1 MPRFRNASISWKLTW
16 MNMLVSGAALLLAGV
31 IFFAYD
37 FFTFRQ
43 VIVQHLSTQA
53 QMIGSN
59 SVSAL
64 TFDDSQAAQS
74 TLSALRAAPNIVSAV
89 IYSADGQPFASYW
102 RDQAGDLP
110 TQPALTPGR
119 IEAASLTGGQITLI
133 RRVVFQGA
141 VVGAVYIQSDLGEMY
156 ARQKRFGMI
165 VGFVLPA
172 SLIAALLVSRK
183 SQKAISEP
191 IVGLAEVARAI
202 SRDRNYSVRA
212 TRSGNTG
219 ELTTLVD
226 AFNEMLAQIQERDGA
241 LQKAHDELEQRV
253 QIRTRELEAANGELE
268 AFCYSVSHDLR
279 APLRGIDGFSLAL
292 LEDYGDQFDA
302 VGRDYLERVRAAARR
317 MAALIDDLLSL
328 SRITRADIR
337 RGPIDL
343 SQLSRAVVAELCRAE
358 PERNVA
364 VVIAPDLRAEG
375 DSPLI
380 RTVLEN
386 LIGNAWKFTSKR
398 QDARIEVGRAEIN
411 ETSTFFVRDNGAGF
425 DQAYTDRLFGAFQRL
440 HAATEFPGTGI
451 GLASVL
457 RIIHRHGGRIWA
469 EGEINRGATFYF
481 SLPVHPRDAR
491 IEEAEHGQQGHLVG
505 RG

>member
-1 MPRFRNASISWKLTW
+1 MPRSRNASISWKLTW
-16 MNMLVSGAALLLAGV
+16 MNMLVSGAALLLAGA

-43 VIVQHLSTQA
+43 AIVQNLSTQA

-64 TFDDSQAAQS
+64 TFDDPQSAQS
-74 TLSALRAAPNIVSAV
+74 TLAALRATPNVVSAV
-89 IYSADGQPFASYW
+89 IYSADGHPFASYW
-102 RDQAGDLP
+102 RDQAGELP
-110 TQPALTPGR
+110 TQPIIPPGR
-119 IEAASLTGGQITLI
+119 TESASFKESQITLTH
-133 RRVVFQGA
+133 RVVFQGA
-141 VVGAVYIQSDLGEMY
+141 AIGAVYIQSDLEEIH
-156 ARQKRFGMI
+156 ARQQRFAVI
-165 VGFVLPA
+165 VGFVLLA
-172 SLIAALLVSRK
+172 SLIAALLVSRM
-183 SQKAISEP
+183 SQKTISKP
-191 IVGLAEVARAI
+191 IVGLAEVARAV

-212 TRSGNTG
+212 SQAGDTG
-219 ELTTLVD
+219 ELAALVD

-241 LQKAHDELEQRV
+241 LQEARDELELRV
-253 QIRTRELEAANGELE
+253 QARTRELEAANGELE

-302 VGRDYLERVRAAARR
+302 VGRDYLERVRAAAHR
-317 MAALIDDLLSL
+317 MAALIDDLLAL
-328 SRITRADIR
+328 SRITRAELQ

-343 SQLSRAVVAELCRAE
+343 SQLARSVVAELSRSE

-364 VVIAPDLRAEG
+364 IVIEPDLRAEG

-398 QDARIEVGRAEIN
+398 QDARIEVGRTQIN
-411 ETSTFFVRDNGAGF
+411 ETWTFFVRDNGAGF

-469 EGEINRGATFYF
+469 EGEVNRGATFYF
-481 SLPVHPRDAR
+481 SLSADPNTL
-491 IEEAEHGQQGHLVG
+491 IQEEEHGQQGHLVG

>member
-292 LEDYGDQFDA
+292 LEDYGDLFDA

-364 VVIAPDLRAEG
+364 VVIAPDLRAQG

-380 RTVLEN
+380 RTVLET
-386 LIGNAWKFTSKR
+386 LSVTPGSLHPSARTPELKSGGRRSTKPRHFSCATMERASIRPIQTACLAPSNASTRPPSFP
-398 QDARIEVGRAEIN
+398 ARELAW
-411 ETSTFFVRDNGAGF
+411 
-425 DQAYTDRLFGAFQRL
+425 
-440 HAATEFPGTGI
+440 
-451 GLASVL
+451 ASVL

-469 EGEINRGATFYF
+469 EGEINREATFYF